1 MVRDDSEPF
10 AASMPTAYHEA
21 FDGEAVEAHAAI
33 AARREGSTTR
43 AEIWKELPERVV
55 AVCVVA
61 DDRPGLLSQISA
73 ALVAKQIDVVSA
85 HAYCRTR
92 PDGAREAVDLLW
104 LRRFARPN
112 GQSAPIHSRDV
123 AALGELVDALVR
135 GNAKVAE
142 AVGFARAIA
151 SAGASTRVL
160 FDDSAR
166 DGTMMLTVEA
176 TDRPGLLL
184 LVTQA
189 IFRAELQIIG
199 LRATSEQGRA
209 IDRFH
214 LAELDGKPLLVPRLL
229 ALQVEIFAAIE
240 SDSVAA

>member
-1 MVRDDSEPF
+1 MCPEYEAF
-10 AASMPTAYHEA
+10 ASSMPASYHEV
-21 FDGEAVEAHAAI
+21 FDDEDVAAHAAV
-33 AARREGSTTR
+33 ASRRDGSATR
-43 AEIWKELPERVV
+43 VEIWKDLPERVV
-55 AVCVVA
+55 AICIVA

-92 PDGAREAVDLLW
+92 ADGAKEAVDLLW
-104 LRRFARPN
+104 IRRVATANGRVMPLRA
-112 GQSAPIHSRDV
+112 RDV

-135 GNAKVAE
+135 GNANVDE
-142 AVGFARAIA
+142 AVGFARNIVAT
-151 SAGASTRVL
+151 GASTRVL
-160 FDDSAR
+160 FDDGAK
-166 DGTMMLTVEA
+166 DGTMVLTVEA

-199 LRATSEQGRA
+199 LRATSEHGRA
-209 IDRFH
+209 TDRFH
-214 LAELDGKPLLVPRLL
+214 VAELDGKPLVLARLL

-240 SDSVAA
+240 SDGAAA

>member
-1 MVRDDSEPF
+1 MSPADLDAF
-10 AASMPTAYHEA
+10 AASMPTSYHEV
-21 FDGEAVEAHAAI
+21 FDTEAVEAHAAI
-33 AARREGSTTR
+33 VSRRVGSTTR
-43 AEIWKELPERVV
+43 VEIWKDLPERVV
-55 AVCVVA
+55 AICIVA

-73 ALVAKQIDVVSA
+73 ALVAEQIDVVSA

-92 PDGAREAVDLLW
+92 PDGAKEAVDLLW
-104 LRRFARPN
+104 IRRVARPN
-112 GQSAPIHSRDV
+112 GSFAPIRARDV

-135 GNAKVAE
+135 GNAKVEE
-142 AVGFARAIA
+142 AVGFARATVA
-151 SAGASTRVL
+151 AGASTRVL
-160 FDDSAR
+160 FDDGAK
-166 DGTMMLTVEA
+166 DGTMVLTVEA

-199 LRATSEQGRA
+199 LRATSEKGRA

-214 LAELDGKPLLVPRLL
+214 LAELDGKPLVLARLL

-240 SDSVAA
+240 SDGAAA